1 MFEENDTPTAKPIDL
16 ESLSVDDLLERID
29 HLKAEIT
36 ACEAELAKKQT
47 HKSAADALFSGD
59 N

>member
-1 MFEENDTPTAKPIDL
+1 MFEETDTPPAKPIDL
-16 ESLSVDDLLERID
+16 ESLSVEDLRERIE

-47 HKSAADALFSGD
+47 HKSAADALFRGD

>member
-29 HLKAEIT
+29 RLKVEII
-36 ACEAELAKKQT
+36 ACETELAKKQT
-47 HKSAADALFSGD
+47 HKSAADALFSDD